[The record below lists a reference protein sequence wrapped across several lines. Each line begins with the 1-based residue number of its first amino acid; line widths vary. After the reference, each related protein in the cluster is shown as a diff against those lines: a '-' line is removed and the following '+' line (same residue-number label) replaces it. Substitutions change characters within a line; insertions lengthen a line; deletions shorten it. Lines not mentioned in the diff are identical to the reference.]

1 MTRPVVAIVGRP
13 NVGKSTL
20 FNRLIGE
27 RKAIVEDAPGVT
39 RDRLY
44 EISEWAGHEFVVID
58 TGGIRFSEREM
69 LAKEVRMQAEM
80 AISEADVIVFAVDAQ
95 QGIVLEDEQVADLL
109 RKTSKPVVLA
119 VNKVDDWH
127 QPLTYYEFFALGL
140 GDPIPVSAIHG
151 ANIND
156 LLDAVV
162 AHFSAVVLP
171 LTEEDAVKIALV
183 GRPNVGKS
191 SIVNALLGEQRVIV
205 SEIAG
210 TTRDAIDT
218 KFIYNG
224 LSYVLIDTAGI
235 RRKSRINVLAEKY
248 SVIRSLR
255 SMERA
260 DVVLLILNAA
270 EGIME
275 QDKRV
280 AGYIQKSYKANIIV
294 FNKWDLVDK
303 DTHTINTFKQELQ
316 HELKFLHYS
325 PNIFVSA
332 ATGQRLG
339 KLLSLV
345 DQVAAESK
353 RRIGTGDLNQVI
365 REAVL
370 LNPLPGAGKKRGKIY
385 YATQVAIAPPA
396 FVFFVNDLELI
407 HFTYKRYLDNVLR
420 TNYGFEGVPL
430 RLIFRQRSEQG
441 DE

>member
-171 LTEEDAVKIALV
+171 LTEEDAVKIALI

-248 SVIRSLR
+248 SVIRSLH

-260 DVVLLILNAA
+260 DVVLLI
-270 EGIME
+270 
-275 QDKRV
+275 
-280 AGYIQKSYKANIIV
+280 
-294 FNKWDLVDK
+294 
-303 DTHTINTFKQELQ
+303 
-316 HELKFLHYS
+316 
-325 PNIFVSA
+325 
-332 ATGQRLG
+332 
-339 KLLSLV
+339 
-345 DQVAAESK
+345 
-353 RRIGTGDLNQVI
+353 
-365 REAVL
+365 
-370 LNPLPGAGKKRGKIY
+370 
-385 YATQVAIAPPA
+385 
-396 FVFFVNDLELI
+396 
-407 HFTYKRYLDNVLR
+407 
-420 TNYGFEGVPL
+420 
-430 RLIFRQRSEQG
+430 
-441 DE
+441 